1 MTSQAWLEAIDVP
14 ARPTPFDI
22 RAFFGVPPDPE
33 GKLDKNIAKKRRH
46 WKGKVR
52 ARVASERAKQKVE
65 AALKIIQL
73 LEQQLK
79 RGVIDEEIDVE
90 KLREQFAG
98 EPETQVDEL
107 GDLWRILEELLAAGR
122 LDEALRVANDA
133 RARFEGAKEAN
144 AAFAWLAVLASR
156 QGGNAS
162 DVLRKEGLE
171 AISAAIEAGEKTADA
186 YTWKAILELDTEAP
200 QSALDTLDAAA
211 AALSEPLT
219 VWMLSHR
226 CEAHA
231 ALGNAESAL
240 ADARSAVSAETD
252 DLALRSNTATA
263 LIIAART
270 ALLPI
275 ADPAA
280 LSQYQDLIE
289 WAAWCASGVPEAEDR
304 VRPYRLWAVEAESRA
319 YTGRIDLR
327 SIIAVASGFLALP
340 IMNRTRSKPH
350 WQVLYDGPT
359 AANQEVFDAVVKGG
373 IPSIVHEGLLEK
385 LPWFAESQ
393 QAAGQSA

>member
-1 MTSQAWLEAIDVP
+1 MSAETWLEAIDVP
-14 ARPTPFDI
+14 AQPTPFDI

-33 GKLDKNIAKKRRH
+33 DKLDRNIGKKRRH
-46 WKGKVR
+46 WNGKIR
-52 ARVASERAKQKVE
+52 SRVASEKAKEKVE
-65 AALKIIQL
+65 AALRIISA
-73 LEQQLK
+73 LEQLLK

-98 EPETQVDEL
+98 EPETQVGEL

-122 LDEALRVANDA
+122 LEEALRVANDA
-133 RARFEGAKEAN
+133 RARFEGAREAN

-156 QGGNAS
+156 QGGTGG

-171 AISAAIEAGEKTADA
+171 AIEAAIEAGERTSDA
-186 YTWKAILELDTEAP
+186 YTWKAILELDSDAP
-200 QSALDTLDAAA
+200 QSALETLGEAEV
-211 AALSEPLT
+211 ALDSPLT

-231 ALGNAESAL
+231 ALGDSAAAL
-240 ADARSAVSAETD
+240 ADARRAVTAETD
-252 DLALRSNTATA
+252 DQALRSNTVTA
-263 LIIAART
+263 LIVAARN

-275 ADPAA
+275 ANSGA
-280 LSQYQDLIE
+280 LEGYQSLIE
-289 WAAWCASGVPEAEDR
+289 WAAWFATGVPESEDR

-340 IMNRTRSKPH
+340 VMNRVRSKPH
-350 WQVLYDGPT
+350 WQVLYEGP
-359 AANQEVFDAVVKGG
+359 AGSSQEVFDAVVKGG
-373 IPSIVHEGLLEK
+373 IPTIVHDGLLQK
-385 LPWFAESQ
+385 LPWFAEAQ
-393 QAAGQSA
+393 TAEQNA